1 MIEINHEKK
10 EVTLLWDDLPD
21 EDWKVVFDK
30 EKNSESIYNTFMF
43 AIEYAVKVE
52 WWETMIKRI
61 NSSWAQ

>member
-1 MIEINHEKK
+1 
-10 EVTLLWDDLPD
+10 LPD

-52 WWETMIKRI
+52 
-61 NSSWAQ
+61 